1 MKKKKEL
8 LILRI
13 IKVKSVCLYIAVAWS
28 SFDSILWLCY
38 VMIMGLLW
46 LGSKNKP
53 TLKTLLLEMAKRWQ
67 SQKISLCC
75 AISEA
80 GLNSLDF
87 GGSFVDLRHWTWGHC
102 VRTLIEIF

>member
-1 MKKKKEL
+1 
-8 LILRI
+8 
-13 IKVKSVCLYIAVAWS
+13 
-28 SFDSILWLCY
+28 
-38 VMIMGLLW
+38 MIMGLLW
-46 LGSKNKP
+46 LGSKNKR

-87 GGSFVDLRHWTWGHC
+87 GGSFVDLLFGDIAYVALNW
-102 VRTLIEIF
+102 V